1 MENIKKDIVNFMDFF
16 KSEEKPV
23 LKTDFKKEDFE
34 NLFIEEEPTTEE
46 KFVEK
51 KIEKIDKLIKEVD
64 SIKEEVNHILE
75 EVEEDV
81 IEEEQIIEEESNDDF
96 YHLYRDKNENF
107 SCDINV
113 EGAKLSETSARLIIE
128 TAEWTLMFEGE
139 IDRKGKCVIPIKKLN
154 LFNENTIGTIKLEVN
169 AEGNVFIPWESD
181 CKIKNSKTV
190 SIKMNET
197 KTTPKKPTFSKPGV
211 SVNIKKQYEIFEII

>member
-1 MENIKKDIVNFMDFF
+1 MENSKKDIINFMDFF
-16 KSEEKPV
+16 KKEDAPV
-23 LKTDFKKEDFE
+23 FKTDFKKEDFD
-34 NLFIEEEPTTEE
+34 NFFIEEEEPITEE

-64 SIKEEVNHILE
+64 SIKEEVTHILE
-75 EVEEDV
+75 EVEEEV
-81 IEEEQIIEEESNDDF
+81 IEEEEIVEESNDDF
-96 YHLYRDKNENF
+96 YPLYRDKNENF

-139 IDRKGKCVIPIKKLN
+139 IDRRGKCVIPIKKLN
-154 LFNENTIGTIKLEVN
+154 LFNENTIGKVKLEVN
-169 AEGNVFIPWESD
+169 AEGNVFVPWISD

-197 KTTPKKPTFSKPGV
+197 KTTPKKSAFSKPGV
-211 SVNIKKQYEIFEII
+211 SVNIRK

>member
-1 MENIKKDIVNFMDFF
+1 MENGKKDIINFMDFF
-16 KSEEKPV
+16 KTEEKPV
-23 LKTDFKKEDFE
+23 FKTDFKKEDFE
-34 NLFIEEEPTTEE
+34 NFFIEEEEPITEE

-64 SIKEEVNHILE
+64 SIKEEVTHILE
-75 EVEEDV
+75 EVEEDT
-81 IEEEQIIEEESNDDF
+81 IEEEEIVKETNDDF
-96 YHLYRDKNENF
+96 YPLYRDKNENF

-139 IDRKGKCVIPIKKLN
+139 IDKKGKCVIPIKKLN
-154 LFNENTIGTIKLEVN
+154 LFNENTIGKVKLEVN
-169 AEGNVFIPWESD
+169 AEGNVFVPWISD

-197 KTTPKKPTFSKPGV
+197 KTTSKKPAFSKPGV
-211 SVNIKKQYEIFEII
+211 SVNIRK